1 MSNHT
6 PDKGIIKQYNAIV
19 IDDERN
25 LREALGRMLDRYC
38 PEIMLVGSAASADEG
53 RELLKAHHVD
63 IIFLDISMPKE
74 DGFAF
79 LGTIPKENYGI
90 IFVTAYEEFALH
102 ALKASAIDYLLK
114 PVNHKELQEAVSK
127 AIQYHE
133 FRQNREEVKKV
144 YHESLDILQ
153 ENIHSGNRSITKITI
168 ADQFGF
174 RLVDVADIMYLEADS
189 NYTILHLSGLNK
201 IVATRTMG
209 DFEKMI
215 DSQQFFRIHKSTI
228 INMAFLKAYSSYQ
241 GDFAELTDGT
251 RLSISRRKMTDFL
264 KAVSNVVKN
273 AK

>member
-1 MSNHT
+1 M
-6 PDKGIIKQYNAIV
+6 KQYNAII

-25 LREALGRMLDRYC
+25 IREALERLLNQYC
-38 PEIMLVGSAASADEG
+38 PEIIVVGSAASAGEG
-53 RELLKAHHVD
+53 RELLKIHQVD
-63 IIFLDISMPKE
+63 MIFLDISMPKE

-90 IFVTAYEEFALH
+90 IFVTAYEEYALH

-114 PVNHKELQEAVSK
+114 PVNLKELREAVSK

-133 FRQNREEVKKV
+133 FRQNRDEVKKV
-144 YHESLDILQ
+144 YQESLDILQ
-153 ENIHSGNRSITKITI
+153 ENIHSGNKPITKITV
-168 ADQFGF
+168 AGQFGF
-174 RLVDVADIMYLEADS
+174 RLVEVADIMYLEADS

-209 DFEKMI
+209 DFEKML
-215 DSQQFFRIHKSTI
+215 DSPEFFRIHKSTI
-228 INMAFLKAYSSYQ
+228 INMTFLKAYSSYQ

-264 KAVSNVVKN
+264 KAISYVAKNVK
-273 AK
+273 